1 MRRHEA
7 EALLVF
13 SEGAGVKATFFS
25 PLSGTLQPSG
35 SPIWPAWEAQLK
47 DRQVA
52 YSTVLATI
60 VGSGIF
66 GPRLR
71 QTDVCRLTLAY
82 RAKITQRFSWR

>member
-1 MRRHEA
+1 MNPRRLSPGTSMRRHEA

-66 GPRLR
+66 GP
-71 QTDVCRLTLAY
+71 
-82 RAKITQRFSWR
+82 